1 MKINH
6 IFQKFLCF
14 IQNVLYFD
22 QKICIF
28 GLASLYFGDTGMAGL
43 ELG

>member
-1 MKINH
+1 MEINH

-14 IQNVLYFD
+14 KQNVLYLD
-22 QKICIF
+22 KKICIF

-43 ELG
+43 LP